1 MDRTANMNTPP
12 HIGRER
18 PSWLPSLH
26 KAQAA
31 MDSGVRLAMRGESQL
46 RLSAPVCAPGCS
58 GCCSARAPLA
68 SAVEIAGA
76 ILHLSR
82 GSVHGVKPV
91 LDRMLSPGSEGCPF
105 LEGGLCSV
113 YPMRPLSCRQL
124 VVFGR
129 ACHAGEDPART
140 RPGEVLTP
148 LPGHTQRAY
157 SIICSHMGAGPGALL
172 AGLVRPLDRLDAD
185 LVLRLLGETPSK
197 AAA

>member
-1 MDRTANMNTPP
+1 MNTTH
-12 HIGRER
+12 HIGHER
-18 PSWLPSLH
+18 PSWLPSLY

-31 MDSGVRLAMRGESQL
+31 MDSGVRLAVRGESQL
-46 RLSAPVCAPGCS
+46 RLSAPACAPGCS
-58 GCCSARAPLA
+58 GCCSSRSPLA

-82 GSVHGVKPV
+82 DGALCAKTV
-91 LDRMLSPGSEGCPF
+91 LDRVLAPGSGGCPF

-129 ACHAGEDPART
+129 ACHAGEDPSRT

-148 LPGHTQRAY
+148 LQGHALRAY
-157 SIICSHMGAGPGALL
+157 SIILPHMGAGAGALT
-172 AGLVRPLDRLDAD
+172 AGLIRPLCRLDAD
-185 LVLRLLGETPSK
+185 LVLRLLGQIPSK